1 MNDLAETLRHLKAEM
16 HERLTQLKTERDEL
30 RVRIHLAKAEVLQ
43 EWEKAEATWAKFQA
57 RTEVLGKCAGD
68 AGRDV
73 GTAARLLGDEI
84 QHAYRRIRDALSR
97 YERP

>member
-43 EWEKAEATWAKFQA
+43 EWEKAEATWPT
-57 RTEVLGKCAGD
+57 RN
-68 AGRDV
+68 
-73 GTAARLLGDEI
+73 
-84 QHAYRRIRDALSR
+84 
-97 YERP
+97 